1 MVQQKQTLNWKL
13 TRHKSSFPVDTFCIL
28 TTISKLSAG
37 ALTFSL
43 EHVPMLNNVGTKALP
58 MSKPVRVRVS
68 TQRPEKAQCAAQVLL
83 DLFCGLSWGNCC
95 RCTELSWLAVQEDFP
110 KRDFTGKGCKILSD
124 NIPVT
129 ISQPSIA
136 GQVCC
141 SGLKLGGERDRLV
154 SWAWK
159 KIYKSNVL

>member
-13 TRHKSSFPVDTFCIL
+13 TRHKSSFPVDTFRIL

-83 DLFCGLSWGNCC
+83 DLFCGCHEGIAADALNCPD
-95 RCTELSWLAVQEDFP
+95 WLFRKIFP
-110 KRDFTGKGCKILSD
+110 KETLQEKVVKSFRITFQWQYRS
-124 NIPVT
+124 P
-129 ISQPSIA
+129 A
-136 GQVCC
+136 
-141 SGLKLGGERDRLV
+141 ERAKCAALV
-154 SWAWK
+154 WNWAERETD
-159 KIYKSNVL
+159 